1 MPNQVLIAKQPSFD
15 HSEDYYFLRK
25 KGIEFIEQMGS
36 HHWTDYNTH
45 DPGITILE
53 ALCYAIT
60 DLGFRTGWDIKDL
73 LACPPPDAPEPD
85 LQAFF
90 TARNV
95 LTTNPLTINDYRRLL
110 VDLAPIRNAWLICKR
125 CACEIGLYGDCKE
138 SKLVYHHPPKQ
149 DKEVKVIPQGTYDVL
164 LELENDPKL
173 GDLNNRKIRHQFTL
187 KIGADNRRYPVVAEV
202 RFPVLDTAFW
212 SKVLVETKVG
222 DDWLVVPRKVNSIWM
237 QRLSLNTEGIDA
249 TDVQLRN
256 WQNLFYTTLR
266 VKLDSGEFVFI
277 ENATVRLFGKGAVRE
292 VFEKEWL
299 EEQLE
304 DAAETGIV
312 SLFFEKMAKVQAAIL
327 LVKDSLH
334 AHRNLAE
341 DFCCVGR
348 VCVQDVA
355 VCADIEVTPDADI
368 DKVQSQVLYEIESYF
383 NPGVKFFSLREMLEE
398 KTPVEEIFEGPQM
411 NHGFL
416 KDADLES
423 SQLKTQ
429 LRTSDIIN
437 RLVEIEGVVAIKDLM
452 LTRYDELG
460 KPERGVADV
469 ERGNPNQLS
478 ARWTLEISD
487 RCQPRLYVEN
497 SKFLF
502 IKNGLPFI
510 AREEEVHHTL
520 QQLRGESERL
530 KIKNNPAEDLPVPV
544 GKFRDPESY
553 YPVQY
558 SFPLTYGV
566 GYEGLRTGASVE
578 RQGQAKQLKAFLLFF
593 EQLLGNQLAQVANVK
608 NLFSLDSTLERTY
621 FTRNLRSE
629 MLIRGSE
636 ELIDLALD
644 EAKLRQLVESEPE
657 YLDRRNRFLD
667 HLLSRFAEDFT
678 DFALTQFTLSENRL
692 QAQRDLIL
700 TKINFLK
707 NYPADSR
714 DRARA
719 EDYRGVPSPENHAV
733 LRRRIARLLGLDET
747 TEKQIF
753 IIEHLLLRPR
763 FPGDA
768 VMPVCLDPLCQ
779 TCHDVGPYSFQMTV
793 VMPGWAR
800 LTDDDLYWRQY
811 ADRTIELESPA
822 HILTKICWVGD
833 ERLEFD
839 PCAVGLKPVVETI
852 CQKGL
857 SASDEKPTPLEIEQA
872 LEAAWTAFKAK
883 FDEWMEGKGE
893 EFFELESTR
902 KELKLFFENNDP
914 VADITNPVLSN
925 WAALKTELIG
935 KMAAYFA
942 TVAVDGLQYTRLL
955 AAWQDWRATAA
966 HTDWCADMPLR
977 DNLERLI
984 LDFETKKVF
993 ENQGRL
999 ALKPDEVDL
1008 VKNCACELLETFGQA
1023 YYERVT
1029 AKLLTIND
1037 QPEWDLT
1044 KLVASIFEEIFTKNK
1059 FKCAGLRRFLSKE
1072 RQAIVALFIKMYP
1085 NELVETSRK
1094 LKRVI
1099 GLLSNVKSIYPPATL
1114 HDCDEGNDE
1123 NPVRLGSTAI
1133 GGSF

>member
-1 MPNQVLIAKQPSFD
+1 MSNQVLIAKQPSFKR
-15 HSEDYYFLRK
+15 SEDYYFLRR

-36 HHWTDYNTH
+36 LNWTDYNAH

-53 ALCYAIT
+53 VLCYAIT

-73 LACPPPDAPEPD
+73 LACPPETSCNPD

-95 LTTNPLTINDYRRLL
+95 LTTNPLTVNDYRRLL
-110 VDLAPIRNAWLICKR
+110 VDLEPIRNAWLVCR
-125 CACEIGLYGDCKE
+125 SCACETGLYGDCKE
-138 SKLVYHHPPKQ
+138 SKLVYHHPAGQ
-149 DKEVKVIPQGTYDVL
+149 DKVVKVTPRGTYDVM

-187 KIGADNRRYPVVAEV
+187 KIGDDNRRYPVVAEV
-202 RFPVLDTAFW
+202 RFPDLGTDFW
-212 SKVLVETKVG
+212 SKVLVETKV
-222 DDWLVVPRKVNSIWM
+222 DDEWTVVPRKVNAVLM

-277 ENATVRLFGKGAVRE
+277 ENATVRLFGKSAVRE

-299 EEQLE
+299 EQQLE
-304 DAAETGIV
+304 IAAETGIV
-312 SLFFEKMAKVQAAIL
+312 ALFFEKMAKVQEAIL
-327 LVKDSLH
+327 LTKDSLH

-355 VCADIEVTPDADI
+355 VCADIEVSPDADI
-368 DKVQSQVLYEIESYF
+368 DKVQSQVLFEIENYF
-383 NPGVKFFSLREMLEE
+383 NPGVKFYSLRELLEE

-411 NHGFL
+411 SHGFL
-416 KDADLES
+416 KTADLEAA
-423 SQLKTQ
+423 QLKRQ

-437 RLVEIEGVVAIKDLM
+437 QLVEIEGVVAVKDLM
-452 LTRYDELG
+452 LTRYDDLG
-460 KPERGVADV
+460 NQVTGVADV

-502 IKNGLPFI
+502 IKNGLPFL

-530 KIKNNPAEDLPVPV
+530 KIKNNPTEDLAVPQ

-558 SFPLTYGV
+558 SFPITYGI
-566 GYEGLRTGASVE
+566 GYEGLRAGAPAE
-578 RQGQAKQLKAFLLFF
+578 RQAQAKQLKAFLLFF
-593 EQLLGNQLAQVANVK
+593 EQLLGNQLAQVANTK
-608 NLFSLDSTLERTY
+608 SLFSLDPTVERTY
-621 FTRNLRSE
+621 FTKNLRSE
-629 MLIRGSE
+629 NLIRGSE
-636 ELIDLALD
+636 ELIDSDLDDARLQQLA
-644 EAKLRQLVESEPE
+644 ESEPE

-678 DFALTQFTLSENRL
+678 DFALTQFSVAQDRQ
-692 QAQRDLIL
+692 QAQRDLIS

-707 NYPADSR
+707 NYPNDSR
-714 DRARA
+714 NRARA
-719 EDYRGVPSPENHAV
+719 LDYRATISSENHAV

-747 TEKQIF
+747 TEQQIF

-768 VMPVCLDPLCQ
+768 VMPVCLDPTCQ

-800 LTDDDLYWRQY
+800 LSDDDLYWRRY
-811 ADRTIELESPA
+811 ADRTIEMEAPA

-833 ERLEFD
+833 EQLEFD
-839 PCAVGLKPVVETI
+839 PCSTGLKPVVETI
-852 CQKGL
+852 CLKGL
-857 SASDEKPTPLEIEQA
+857 SATNEKPTPVEIEQA
-872 LEAAWTAFKAK
+872 LEVAWAAFKAK
-883 FDEWMEGKGE
+883 FDEWMVGKE
-893 EFFELESTR
+893 QEFFELNSTEA
-902 KELKLFFENNDP
+902 ELETFFENNDP
-914 VADITNPVLSN
+914 FVDISDPVISN
-925 WAALKTELIG
+925 WAALRVEIIG
-935 KMAAYFA
+935 EMASYFA
-942 TVAVDGLQYTRLL
+942 TVAVEGLQYTRLK
-955 AAWQDWRATAA
+955 AAWEDWLSIAA
-966 HTDWCADMPLR
+966 TDWCADMPLKSG
-977 DNLERLI
+977 LEQL
-984 LDFETKKVF
+984 LVGTEAKKVF
-993 ENQGRL
+993 EKEKGR
-999 ALKPDEVDL
+999 ALKSAEVAAA
-1008 VKNCACELLETFGQA
+1008 KNCACELLETFGQA
-1023 YYERVT
+1023 YHERVT
-1029 AKLLTIND
+1029 SKLGTPTD
-1037 QPEWDLT
+1037 QQEWDLA
-1044 KLVASIFEEIFTKNK
+1044 KIIKGIFDEIFITKK
-1059 FKCAGLRRFLSKE
+1059 FNCPGLHKLLAKE
-1072 RQAIVALFIKMYP
+1072 KLEIVALFTKNYP
-1085 NELVETSRK
+1085 NDLVETSRK
-1094 LKRVI
+1094 LKRLI

-1114 HDCDEGNDE
+1114 HDCDVGNDD
-1123 NPVRLGSTAI
+1123 NPVRLGSTAL
-1133 GGSF
+1133 GASF